1 MKVPH
6 KLRTSLLA
14 SALAAAFAVPAWA
27 QQPGQTYG
35 AQQPAAQQQQPIQ
48 QQTQQPQAQPRQA
61 AEEGRLDVRA
71 SRLIGMDVRNPQN
84 ENLGSVHDL
93 VLDTQN
99 NRVHYVVLSHGGLFG
114 MGADL
119 FAFPMRSFEL
129 APDLRSLVLNIER
142 AALRDAEGFDRNRWP
157 DLAEGRY
164 WTDVDRRFGQPRVGT
179 PQPQAPAVTPQQPRQ
194 DQAIVGQQRQATGQ
208 NLRRASEM
216 MRTTVIG
223 SGGERIGNIDDVVID
238 LRSGQIQYAVVSFD
252 RGWFAQ
258 DRQVALPLNQFQH
271 FAGRNELQLGLTREQ
286 VAKAPGF
293 DRSRW
298 TTLDD
303 PDFRAQ
309 IDRFGT
315 ATQPQPAPRT
325 DPMAFGT
332 PPAQQQGQT
341 RRDVAGLDGIQGM
354 QQPGARDGLTFDHLT
369 RSESDRIRRDDLLN
383 IWSEMDRNND
393 GTVTREEFNQYL
405 QQRSPR

>member
-14 SALAAAFAVPAWA
+14 SALTAAFAMPVWA

-35 AQQPAAQQQQPIQ
+35 AQQPAAQQQPVQ
-48 QQTQQPQAQPRQA
+48 QQALQPKAPQRQA
-61 AEEGRLDVRA
+61 AQEGRLDVRA

-129 APDLRSLVLNIER
+129 APDLRSLVLNIDR
-142 AALRDAEGFDRNRWP
+142 NALREAEGFDRNRWP

-164 WTDVDRRFGQPRVGT
+164 WRDVDRRFEQPRT
-179 PQPQAPAVTPQQPRQ
+179 PAGQAERPAATQAQQQ
-194 DQAIVGQQRQATGQ
+194 QQQVAASQQRQAPGQ

-216 MRTTVIG
+216 MRTAVIG

-238 LRSGQIQYAVVSFD
+238 LRSAEIQYAVVSFD

-271 FAGRNELQLGLTREQ
+271 FAGRNELQLGLTREE

-325 DPMAFGT
+325 GPMAFGT
-332 PPAQQQGQT
+332 PPAQPQDQT

-354 QQPGARDGLTFDHLT
+354 QQPRARDGLTFDHLT
-369 RSESDRIRRDDLLN
+369 RTDSDRIRRDDLLN

-393 GTVTREEFNQYL
+393 GTVTRDEFNQYL
-405 QQRSPR
+405 QQRTPR